1 MRMSDWSSD
10 VCSSD
15 LLRLLRRGTRSV
27 KTVYSEKHKLHH
39 AKLELMNG
47 QMQPAVEMPSRAETV
62 LERVKAV
69 DLGPVVAPAAHGL
82 EPVLKVHDAGSV
94 RFLERAW
101 DLWPAEGRDHEALP
115 LVWAVPGLRQIEPES
130 IRGKLSYYSFDA
142 GTPITSGTWA
152 AAAASADDNGR
163 AHV

>member
-1 MRMSDWSSD
+1 MRISDWSSD

-15 LLRLLRRGTRSV
+15 L
-27 KTVYSEKHKLHH
+27 LHH

-82 EPVLKVHDAGSV
+82 EPVLRVHGAGTV
-94 RFLERAW
+94 RVLERAW
-101 DLWPAEGRDHEALP
+101 DLGSGEGRDHEALQP
-115 LVWAVPGLRQIEPES
+115 ARAVRGLDR
-130 IRGKLSYYSFDA
+130 
-142 GTPITSGTWA
+142 
-152 AAAASADDNGR
+152 NGGR
-163 AHV
+163 

>member
-1 MRMSDWSSD
+1 MIRRQPRSTRTDTLFPYTTLFRSG
-10 VCSSD
+10 
-15 LLRLLRRGTRSV
+15 LARRLARRSYRPRRGTRSV

-82 EPVLKVHDAGSV
+82 EPVLKVHDAGHV
-94 RFLERAW
+94 RFLERARS
-101 DLWPAEGRDHEALP
+101 EEH
-115 LVWAVPGLRQIEPES
+115 
-130 IRGKLSYYSFDA
+130 
-142 GTPITSGTWA
+142 TSA
-152 AAAASADDNGR
+152 
-163 AHV
+163 

>member
-69 DLGPVVAPAAHGL
+69 DMGPVVAPAEHGL
-82 EPVLKVHDAGSV
+82 EPVLKVHDAGYV
-94 RFLERAW
+94 RFLDRPW
-101 DLWPAEGRDHEALP
+101 DLWTAEVRDHEARTS
-115 LVWAVPGLRQIEPES
+115 PGLTYRH
-130 IRGKLSYYSFDA
+130 KC
-142 GTPITSGTWA
+142 
-152 AAAASADDNGR
+152 
-163 AHV
+163 

>member
-82 EPVLKVHDAGSV
+82 EPVLKVHDAGYV

-101 DLWPAEGRDHEALP
+101 D
-115 LVWAVPGLRQIEPES
+115 QIGSASCRE
-130 IRGKLSYYSFDA
+130 RG
-142 GTPITSGTWA
+142 
-152 AAAASADDNGR
+152 
-163 AHV
+163 